1 MTEESAVQEESKA
14 PVEIEAAVESKPAVL
29 LEPDLDFVRE
39 IKGAGGE
46 TLKKCFQCATC
57 SVVCALAPDEKPY
70 PRKEM
75 IYAQWGLK
83 DRLVNNV
90 DIWLCHYCNDCSTYC
105 PRGARPGDVL
115 RAIRAISF
123 RHFAFPSFMG
133 KVVGEA
139 KYWPIMLLIPVAV
152 LLLGLAMTGHLHI
165 PAGEHVELRDFF
177 PLYLVDAIFI
187 TFTLLAVLSLGFG
200 LWNFLQGIHGNAIS
214 EGYAE
219 DKPLVP
225 GDYVKSLISVIPTI
239 LLHSKFKLC
248 TTNRDRYFAHILLL
262 FGFVGLF
269 IVTSIGAT
277 ALYPLHWLGIKADIL
292 APPYTFIN
300 PVKLLALASG
310 LAVLVGII
318 LVIVNGYKIKTA
330 ESTTTY
336 LDWSLI
342 LAILGI
348 VITGFLT
355 WISRVANAG
364 SFAYIIYFFHLA
376 CVFYIIAYLPYSKLA
391 HLVYRTVAMGYA
403 AYIDRPFGVEVA
415 AAGLVAAPAAEP
427 APVEEEAAAEEEV
440 AAEAEPEPEEKAE
453 PVGEVEAE
461 APAEAEEEKPAEE
474 EEEQKG

>member
-1 MTEESAVQEESKA
+1 MTEESALQEESKA
-14 PVEIEAAVESKPAVL
+14 AVETEAPEDSKPAVL

-39 IKGAGGE
+39 LKGAGGD

-57 SVVCALAPDEKPY
+57 SVVCALSPDKKPY

-75 IYAQWGLK
+75 IYCQWGLK
-83 DRLVNNV
+83 DRLLNSV
-90 DIWLCHYCNDCSTYC
+90 DVWLCHYCNDCSTYC

-115 RAIRAISF
+115 RAVRALSF

-133 KVVGEA
+133 KVVGQA
-139 KYWPIMLLIPVAV
+139 RYWPIMLAIPVLV
-152 LLLGLAMTGHLHI
+152 LLLGLAGTGHLHI
-165 PAGEHVELRDFF
+165 PEGPVELREFF
-177 PLYLVDAIFI
+177 PLYLVDSIFI
-187 TFTLLAVLSLGFG
+187 TFTSLAVISFAFG

-225 GDYVKSLISVIPTI
+225 ADYVKSLISVIPTI
-239 LLHSKFKLC
+239 LLHRKFKLC
-248 TTNRDRYFAHILLL
+248 TTNRDRYLAHILLL

-269 IVTSIGAT
+269 VVTSIGAT
-277 ALYPLHWLGIKADIL
+277 ALYPLHWLGIKADFL

-300 PVKLLALASG
+300 PVKWLALVSG
-310 LAVLVGII
+310 LSVLIGII
-318 LVIVNGYKIKTA
+318 LVITNRYKTKVA

-336 LDWSLI
+336 LDWALI
-342 LAILGI
+342 LAILCI

-364 SFAYIIYFFHLA
+364 SFAYIIYFLHLV

-415 AAGLVAAPAAEP
+415 VVVPPAAAPAP
-427 APVEEEAAAEEEV
+427 GRAPVEKQPAVEKAAAE
-440 AAEAEPEPEEKAE
+440 AGPEPEEK
-453 PVGEVEAE
+453 VE
-461 APAEAEEEKPAEE
+461 APAEAEAPVETAEEKKE
-474 EEEQKG
+474 